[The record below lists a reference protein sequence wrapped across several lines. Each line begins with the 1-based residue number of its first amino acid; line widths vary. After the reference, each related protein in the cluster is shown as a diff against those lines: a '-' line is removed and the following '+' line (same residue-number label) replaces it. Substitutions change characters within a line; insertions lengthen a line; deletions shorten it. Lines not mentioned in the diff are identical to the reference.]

1 MTYDNVTGLGRR
13 EGGLVYDRGGAGK
26 TGKRKDSFANDGKD
40 NDQDAARRRDRD
52 GNADDGEE

>member
-13 EGGLVYDRGGAGK
+13 EGGLAYDRGGAGK
-26 TGKRKDSFANDGKD
+26 RGKRKDSFANDGKD
-40 NDQDAARRRDRD
+40 NDQDTTRRRDRD